1 MVRGKIWIGIAAIW
15 GMGAF
20 AATGQPVLLRKQG
33 IEATLPKWELP
44 GAVMGEGPFLRNIPE
59 KVFVESNQPPYFSKW
74 GWSLASL
81 EEHPTKPAFEAVLV
95 QDMSFGDFRV
105 GAGEGGISLD
115 PSGAIQTRGSVAVL
129 NRRMRPA
136 VFQISTDSMRLL
148 EVRLPAF
155 FHLQSGSGIQALVV
169 RPFTEY
175 GSGRFLIALRPR
187 PYLNILR
194 IGGELTVLPLAEKG
208 QAGIFSSDF
217 RIEFF
222 PLH

>member
-15 GMGAF
+15 SMGTF

-44 GAVMGEGPFLRNIPE
+44 GAVMGEGPFLRNISE

-74 GWSLASL
+74 GALASIG
-81 EEHPTKPAFEAVLV
+81 EHPTKPAFEVVLV

-115 PSGAIQTRGSVAVL
+115 PSGAIQTWGSVAVL
-129 NRRMRPA
+129 DRRMRPA
-136 VFQISTDSMRLL
+136 VFQISTDSIRLL
-148 EVRLPAF
+148 EVRLPEAF
-155 FHLQSGSGIQALVV
+155 FLQSGSGVQVLSV
-169 RPFTEY
+169 RPFSEY

-194 IGGELTVLPLAEKG
+194 IGGELSILPLAEKG